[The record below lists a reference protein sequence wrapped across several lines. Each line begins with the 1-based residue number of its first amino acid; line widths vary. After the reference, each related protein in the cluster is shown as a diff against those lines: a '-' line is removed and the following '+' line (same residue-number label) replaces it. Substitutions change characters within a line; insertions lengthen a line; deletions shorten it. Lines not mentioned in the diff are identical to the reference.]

1 MLNLRLKVDR
11 EGASLMPCSS
21 SFRTF
26 APRNENAFWPLLV
39 FILGRSKSVSEF
51 LKLTISLNRKFKRIV
66 IIGCSA
72 NFLSPTRFSVLLI
85 VYFCLKHKSLSQQKV
100 DTTSYELGSNATKC
114 HSQSVPIINVPK
126 RVFSSFT
133 NITLHHLK
141 IFIIDIWLLWF
152 NSDNNDDNNNNN
164 FLSSFICIKNL
175 HFTSANIA

>member
-1 MLNLRLKVDR
+1 M
-11 EGASLMPCSS
+11 
-21 SFRTF
+21 
-26 APRNENAFWPLLV
+26 
-39 FILGRSKSVSEF
+39 
-51 LKLTISLNRKFKRIV
+51 
-66 IIGCSA
+66 
-72 NFLSPTRFSVLLI
+72 
-85 VYFCLKHKSLSQQKV
+85 
-100 DTTSYELGSNATKC
+100 ATKC

-126 RVFSSFT
+126 SVFSSFT